1 MRILTWNINGIR
13 TIPQYHPWN
22 SFKDHDEILNNL
34 HSDIICF
41 QEVKSSRAALPKSV
55 AVPPSYH
62 SFFSFPVKKT
72 GYSGVAV
79 YSRISTVVPL
89 KAEEGLTGLVQPKIP
104 LGPEERVSRWDNY
117 PPHQEYAAAQRENAY
132 EEDGEVDYQ
141 LLDGEGR
148 ALVIDFG
155 LFVLINT
162 YCPNDSSTPATPAAP
177 SPTLSRDK
185 YKKQYHRLLSS
196 RVESLIKNENRQVIV
211 LGDINACAAVID
223 HCEGDIMVSR
233 ARKANNLE
241 KGDESGFWDCEGTG
255 EGRRWLSD
263 WLQRH
268 DGAGGP
274 MVDIVR
280 RFWPERKGMYTCWN
294 TKLSARE
301 TNYGTRIDYI
311 LVTPGLIPWIEAAN
325 IQPEIKGS
333 DHCPVYINLYDEIAA
348 EDGTSIKLRDVLGN
362 SGEKEPPRLA
372 TKFWEEHSGK
382 QMSLDKFFAG
392 KKAKDLK
399 TPGDCLSPSA
409 SQLSGRVS
417 SSSAT
422 STSITNST
430 TTTTAAPSL
439 QHLESGP
446 LSTANSPQPP
456 PSCFSLSRNATGMFP
471 NSLTATSNITS
482 TITPAPAS
490 SNLPPPTAAVP
501 VPTASRTHTST
512 PSASSQPRKR
522 KNIPESQSASL
533 STSKKKKLLK
543 AAETKKNG
551 QAKLSSYFD
560 KPPPM
565 AKATKASSSSAT
577 PGSRSTSFCENDII
591 NVDNDDIIDP
601 DPTPASSSPPS
612 SSQNLSALS
621 QSSSHTQTKRG
632 KIANR
637 NEGGSDIGD
646 EIKKEKARKTWNS
659 VFLNANDIPKPK
671 CVAHGE
677 PAKEYT
683 VNKQGANKGK
693 KFWIC
698 ARPVGPGYDKG
709 RTERLRE
716 EVDPQYRCNFF
727 KWSTDWWKQ
736 VKKMSEEE
744 KKGKVS

>member
-13 TIPQYHPWN
+13 TIPQYYPWN

-79 YSRISTVVPL
+79 YSRISTVTPL
-89 KAEEGLTGLVQPKIP
+89 KAEEGLTGLVQPKTP

-117 PPHQEYAAAQRENAY
+117 PPHQEYAAAQSENAY

-148 ALVIDFG
+148 TLVIDFG

-177 SPTLSRDK
+177 SPTMSRDK

-333 DHCPVYINLYDEIAA
+333 DHCPVYIDLYDEIAA

-382 QMSLDKFFAG
+382 QMLLDKFFAG

-399 TPGDCLSPSA
+399 TPDD
-409 SQLSGRVS
+409 QLV
-417 SSSAT
+417 
-422 STSITNST
+422 
-430 TTTTAAPSL
+430 
-439 QHLESGP
+439 P

-456 PSCFSLSRNATGMFP
+456 PSCLSLSRNATGIFP
-471 NSLTATSNITS
+471 DSLTATSNITS

-490 SNLPPPTAAVP
+490 SSPPHPTTAVP

-512 PSASSQPRKR
+512 PSTSSQPRKR

-533 STSKKKKLLK
+533 STSKKKKILK

-565 AKATKASSSSAT
+565 AKATKAFSSSAT

-591 NVDNDDIIDP
+591 NIDDDDIIDP
-601 DPTPASSSPPS
+601 DPIPASSSPPS

-621 QSSSHTQTKRG
+621 QSSSHTQTKR
-632 KIANR
+632 
-637 NEGGSDIGD
+637 
-646 EIKKEKARKTWNS
+646 EKARQTWNS

-683 VNKQGANKGK
+683 VNKQGTNKGK

-698 ARPVGPGYDKG
+698 AR
-709 RTERLRE
+709 
-716 EVDPQYRCNFF
+716 
-727 KWSTDWWKQ
+727 
-736 VKKMSEEE
+736 
-744 KKGKVS
+744 